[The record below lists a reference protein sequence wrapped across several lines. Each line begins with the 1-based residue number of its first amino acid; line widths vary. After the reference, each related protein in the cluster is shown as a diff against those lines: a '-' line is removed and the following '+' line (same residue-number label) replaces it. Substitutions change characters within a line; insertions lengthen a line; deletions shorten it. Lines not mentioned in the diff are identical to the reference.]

1 MIVEEIMSAKLV
13 TVDANDTVKQACDK
27 YRDYKI
33 GCLVVTE
40 NDQLAGILTERDI
53 IERTICMDK
62 DPKTTKIK
70 EIMSSDIKTV
80 NSYDRIEDAIDIMKK
95 YKIKKLPVVN
105 NDRLVGII
113 TITDIAYTRPS
124 IRKFLEIKKESVALN
139 KYM

>member
-1 MIVEEIMSAKLV
+1 MSDKLI
-13 TVDANDTVKQACDK
+13 TVDVNDTVKLACDK
-27 YRDYKI
+27 YRDYKV

-40 NDQLAGILTERDI
+40 NDQIAGLITERDV
-53 IERTICMDK
+53 IERTICMDR

-70 EIMSSDIKTV
+70 EIMSLDIKTV

-105 NDRLVGII
+105 NDKLVGII

-124 IRKFLEIKKESVALN
+124 IRKFLEIKKETVALN
-139 KYM
+139 KYL